1 MRLVEGWWTTH
12 ILPRLVDVTLDNAYM
27 RDLRQQLCREA
38 RGEVLEIGFGSGL
51 NLPHYPPSVT
61 RVSAVEPSDVAWE
74 RSAPRRRAAG
84 VPVRRMGLDGAAL
97 ALPDSSIDTA
107 VSVFTLCTVPDATG
121 ALRELRRVLR
131 PGGRLLLLE
140 HGIAPD
146 PGVARWQRRL
156 DPLQQRV
163 AGGCHLTRDPV
174 ALARTFDLAEVD
186 QFYTPGPSPARP
198 WGYLTR
204 VVATSPA

>member
-121 ALRELRRVLR
+121 ALRELPMSSTRSISLR
-131 PGGRLLLLE
+131 LSSF
-140 HGIAPD
+140 A
-146 PGVARWQRRL
+146 ARFLNRE
-156 DPLQQRV
+156 
-163 AGGCHLTRDPV
+163 C
-174 ALARTFDLAEVD
+174 RTGAMSLH
-186 QFYTPGPSPARP
+186 
-198 WGYLTR
+198 
-204 VVATSPA
+204 TSDKFNPKGFILSLYPP